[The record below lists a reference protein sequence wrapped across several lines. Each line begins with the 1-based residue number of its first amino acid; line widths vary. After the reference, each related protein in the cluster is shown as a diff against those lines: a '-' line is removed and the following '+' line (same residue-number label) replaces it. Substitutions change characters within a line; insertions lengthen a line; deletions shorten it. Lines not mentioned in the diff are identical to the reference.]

1 MHIVYSY
8 FILNFKLLVSAPY
21 MFEVVSQLGGAHD
34 SVHVNKEN
42 TQKCV
47 SHSQDLHGTITES
60 SSSFPAR

>member
-34 SVHVNKEN
+34 SMHVTEEDIHKD
-42 TQKCV
+42 V
-47 SHSQDLHGTITES
+47 SHS
-60 SSSFPAR
+60 